1 MHYDKQCNIN
11 TKTDTN
17 LTPSTTPKETE
28 STETKSNINSE
39 SILSFQVNTK
49 NRNTIKQHEP
59 SDIGT
64 YTEHTSASCTS
75 STDSGVNVSDNDEI
89 PPSPTS
95 SHLHSFPS
103 TSSSSSDT
111 TTAKPFYKQ
120 FHKNNKNPNRDNNSN
135 NSKDNNF
142 KNHNNDYYDRDDDED
157 DNNSTNTDNK
167 LMKSEERRKRQQ
179 QQQFFKLENNSNG
192 DNNTLY
198 QQNQN
203 VIESG
208 NVINISHQRNST
220 IPTLSVTTP
229 PPPETTTAN
238 NNDKPSLK
246 HNEFINRPQR
256 SASISSSLS
265 MSSIMST
272 QSDDQHNPPSK
283 THYCSGSPVVSIR
296 SINSSTIIT
305 SDSDSDSD
313 LSGDTE
319 GAHSN
324 YVIKKLGTQVTYP
337 PKHPAIP
344 NINSGHTVLNQ
355 QVVPNCEHAAASP
368 LATLAAIGDSIGAAQ
383 ALGPVPSFSGVPQRP
398 QIGSI
403 ALSNSSDV
411 TFGDKHF
418 YEGPVTI
425 QQFLID
431 SRDKWKEINEK
442 ENPTFVNDNGGT
454 CNNAKDIN
462 SSAEQ
467 SGKLYGYISKH
478 KKIIIPCVL
487 AFMTMLIVAIIL
499 GSRALSDSKSKLVL
513 GNSEESRNIIP
524 INSSIDTNGHHVND
538 DEECS
543 GNGTFCLIERD
554 VWRAHPQKNIMEKQ
568 KLPLHRA
575 IISHTASEPCET
587 LKICA
592 ERIRVIQE
600 FHMNSLNWDDIG
612 YNFLISSDGRVYVGR
627 GWDAVGAHTKGYN
640 YDSVGITF
648 IGTYMKTPPTEAQLN
663 ACLLLLEEGLRL
675 KKLAPNYHVY
685 GARQFSATESPGNML
700 YNRIKKWE
708 RWSADINQDST
719 KTSLTR

>member
-1 MHYDKQCNIN
+1 MHYDKQCNNLIQNKIN
-11 TKTDTN
+11 TN
-17 LTPSTTPKETE
+17 CTPSTTPKETG
-28 STETKSNINSE
+28 SSETKSNINSE
-39 SILSFQVNTK
+39 SILSFHVNTK
-49 NRNTIKQHEP
+49 NRNTIKQHEA

-64 YTEHTSASCTS
+64 YTEHTSTSCTS

-103 TSSSSSDT
+103 TSSSSSET
-111 TTAKPFYKQ
+111 TTTKPFNKQ
-120 FHKNNKNPNRDNNSN
+120 FHKNNKNPNRDNNIN
-135 NSKDNNF
+135 NSKDNHF
-142 KNHNNDYYDRDDDED
+142 KNHNNDNYDRDDDDED

-167 LMKSEERRKRQQ
+167 LKSEELRKRQQ
-179 QQQFFKLENNSNG
+179 QQQQQFLKLENSSDG

-203 VIESG
+203 VIESE

-220 IPTLSVTTP
+220 IPTLRVSTP
-229 PPPETTTAN
+229 PPPETTTTTAT

-355 QVVPNCEHAAASP
+355 QIVPNCENAAASP

-383 ALGPVPSFSGVPQRP
+383 ALGPIPSLSAVPQRP

-431 SRDKWKEINEK
+431 GRDKWKETSEK
-442 ENPTFVNDNGGT
+442 ENPTFVNDNGEN

-478 KKIIIPCVL
+478 KKIIIPGVL
-487 AFMTMLIVAIIL
+487 AFMAMLIVATIL
-499 GSRALSDSKSKLVL
+499 GSRALSDSKTQDNVGGGYVL
-513 GNSEESRNIIP
+513 RMVP
-524 INSSIDTNGHHVND
+524 
-538 DEECS
+538 
-543 GNGTFCLIERD
+543 RD
-554 VWRAHPQKNIMEKQ
+554 GWLAQPPLNNWVPL
-568 KLPLHRA
+568 KLPVKRV
-575 IISHTASEPCET
+575 IVIPTRTQECET
-587 LKICA
+587 QASCTYTV
-592 ERIRVIQE
+592 RITQTYNIESQQQ
-600 FHMNSLNWDDIG
+600 DDII
-612 YNFLISSDGRVYVGR
+612 YNFLIGGDGNVYEGR
-627 GWDAVGAHTKGYN
+627 GWNNKGSVIKGFN
-640 YDSVGITF
+640 DDSISF
-648 IGTYMKTPPTEAQLN
+648 AYIGSFKKMPPSYRQLN
-663 ACLLLLEEGLRL
+663 VTKLLLEEGVRL
-675 KKLAPNYHVY
+675 KKLSPDYEIV
-685 GARQFSATESPGNML
+685 GANKLDPTSVITIADAL
-700 YNRIKKWE
+700 YKSFENWPH
-708 RWSADINQDST
+708 WSAN
-719 KTSLTR
+719 

>member
-499 GSRALSDSKSKLVL
+499 GSRALSDSK
-513 GNSEESRNIIP
+513 N
-524 INSSIDTNGHHVND
+524 TNGHHVND

>member
-111 TTAKPFYKQ
+111 TTAKPFHKQ

-142 KNHNNDYYDRDDDED
+142 KNHNNDYYDRDDDDED

-167 LMKSEERRKRQQ
+167 LIKSEERRKRQQ
-179 QQQFFKLENNSNG
+179 QQQQFCKLENKSNG

-431 SRDKWKEINEK
+431 SRDKWKETNEK

-499 GSRALSDSKSKLVL
+499 GSRALSDSK
-513 GNSEESRNIIP
+513 N
-524 INSSIDTNGHHVND
+524 TNGHHVND

-648 IGTYMKTPPTEAQLN
+648 IGTYMKTPPTEEQLN

-675 KKLAPNYHVY
+675 KKLDPNYHVY

-700 YNRIKKWE
+700 YNKIKKWE

>member
-1 MHYDKQCNIN
+1 MHYDKQCNNLIQNKIN
-11 TKTDTN
+11 TN
-17 LTPSTTPKETE
+17 CTPSTTPKETG
-28 STETKSNINSE
+28 SSETKSNINSE
-39 SILSFQVNTK
+39 SILSFHVNTK
-49 NRNTIKQHEP
+49 NRNTIKQHEA

-64 YTEHTSASCTS
+64 YTEHTSTSCTS

-103 TSSSSSDT
+103 TSSSSSET
-111 TTAKPFYKQ
+111 TTTKPFNKQ
-120 FHKNNKNPNRDNNSN
+120 FHKNNKNPNRDNNIN
-135 NSKDNNF
+135 NSKDNHF
-142 KNHNNDYYDRDDDED
+142 KNHNNDNYDRDDDDED

-167 LMKSEERRKRQQ
+167 LKSEELRKRQQ
-179 QQQFFKLENNSNG
+179 QQQQQFLKLENSSDG

-203 VIESG
+203 VIESE

-220 IPTLSVTTP
+220 IPTLRVSTP
-229 PPPETTTAN
+229 PPPETTTTTAT

-355 QVVPNCEHAAASP
+355 QIVPNCENAAASP

-383 ALGPVPSFSGVPQRP
+383 ALGPIPSLSAVPQRP

-431 SRDKWKEINEK
+431 GRDKWKETSEK
-442 ENPTFVNDNGGT
+442 ENPTFVNDNGEN

-478 KKIIIPCVL
+478 KKIIIPGVL
-487 AFMTMLIVAIIL
+487 AFMAMLIVATIL
-499 GSRALSDSKSKLVL
+499 GSRALSDSK
-513 GNSEESRNIIP
+513 N
-524 INSSIDTNGHHVND
+524 TNGNHVND
-538 DEECS
+538 DDECS
-543 GNGTFCLIERD
+543 GNGTLCLIERD
-554 VWRAHPQKNIMEKQ
+554 VWRAHPQKNIMDKQ

-575 IISHTASEPCET
+575 IISHTASEPCDT
-587 LKICA
+587 LKTCA
-592 ERIRVIQE
+592 ERVRVIQE
-600 FHMNSLNWDDIG
+600 FHMNSFEWDDIG

-648 IGTYMKTPPTEAQLN
+648 IGTYMKIPPTEAQLN

-675 KKLAPNYHVY
+675 NKLAPNYHVY

-700 YNRIKKWE
+700 YNKIKKWK
-708 RWSADINQDST
+708 RWSADINAADAT
-719 KTSLTR
+719 KTSLTK